1 MLATVGVSHSSRRA
15 HSISAAPASASPSA
29 ISCPMP
35 REPPVTIA
43 TRPSSLNNSLM
54 LGTLSSLYLATREAV
69 NRAKP
74 MTQAQAPVSASG
86 GQFLTRT
93 ADAADVFIREDLS
106 EEQRLFGQT
115 AAEFMHKEV
124 LPVLEKLYHHDWALT
139 RELLKKASD
148 LDLLRLEIP
157 PAYGGLG
164 LDLISASYVGEQIA
178 INPSFGGSLGAHTS
192 IGTLP
197 LVYFG
202 TEEQKAR
209 YLPRL
214 ASGELIGAYALT
226 EPQSGSDALAARTTA
241 TLTADG
247 RHYELNG
254 QKMWITNGGFAD
266 LFTIF
271 AKVGGDKFTA
281 FLVERGMGVVNGRD
295 EIKLGLDGSSTT
307 ALMLDNVKVPVEN
320 VLGTIGQGHKV
331 AFNVLNFGR
340 VKLGARNMS
349 GVRMALNHSVKYAKE
364 RRQFGKAIAEF
375 GLIKQKLA
383 GMAIRG
389 FVGDAMS
396 YRTLGDVDRAIDAG
410 DRADG
415 PQVLKTIEGFS
426 VECSINKVWTSEALA
441 WAVDEGIQVFGGN
454 GYSRE
459 FPLERMYRDAR
470 ITRIYEGTNEINRML
485 VPSRLLKQQPAL
497 FNAEGA
503 RAALAAQPPAPS
515 PRPLLSAEREYVA
528 RLKRLSIALLGSASA
543 AYGDALKDEQE
554 VLAQIADVIIEA
566 YAVESAIARAEKMA
580 SNGDPRAGLAA
591 DIAAVYTNDAADRVT
606 AASRQVVAALRTR
619 AADAALET
627 GVQTLVAYAGIDAIA
642 VRRRI
647 ADAVIEAGKYPL

>member
-1 MLATVGVSHSSRRA
+1 
-15 HSISAAPASASPSA
+15 
-29 ISCPMP
+29 
-35 REPPVTIA
+35 
-43 TRPSSLNNSLM
+43 
-54 LGTLSSLYLATREAV
+54 
-69 NRAKP
+69 
-74 MTQAQAPVSASG
+74 MTQTQAPVGG
-86 GQFLTRT
+86 GQFLTSTPRP
-93 ADAADVFIREDLS
+93 DDVFVREDLT

-115 AAEFMHKEV
+115 AAEFMQKEV
-124 LPVLEKLYHHDWALT
+124 LPVVQRLYEHDWTLT
-139 RELLKKASD
+139 RQLLKKASE

-178 INPSFGGSLGAHTS
+178 VNPSFGGSLGAHTS

-202 TEEQKAR
+202 TDEQKAR

-214 ASGELIGAYALT
+214 ASGDLIGAYALT

-247 RHYELNG
+247 RDYELTG

-266 LFTIF
+266 LFTVF
-271 AKVGGDKFTA
+271 AKVGGDRFTA
-281 FLVERGMGVVNGRD
+281 FLVERGMGVVSGRD

-307 ALMLDNVKVPVEN
+307 ALMLDNVRVPVEN

-349 GVRMALNHSVKYAKE
+349 GVRAALNHAVKYAKE

-383 GMAIRG
+383 GMAVRG

-396 YRTLGDVDRAIDAG
+396 YRTLGDVDRALEAG

-415 PQVLKTIEGFS
+415 ALVMKTIEGFS

-441 WAVDEGIQVFGGN
+441 WAVDEGVQVFGGN

-485 VPSRLLKQQPAL
+485 VPTRLLKQSPAA
-497 FNAEGA
+497 FSAERTG
-503 RAALAAQPPAPS
+503 AALAVQPPAPTADTV
-515 PRPLLSAEREYVA
+515 LGAERA
-528 RLKRLSIALLGSASA
+528 FIDRLKQLAVALLGQAVA
-543 AYGDALKDEQE
+543 VHGDGLKDEQE
-554 VLAQIADVIIEA
+554 VLAQIADVAIET
-566 YAVESAIARAEKMA
+566 YASESAALRAEK
-580 SNGDPRAGLAA
+580 LAA
-591 DIAAVYTNDAADRVT
+591 RGDGRAALAVDIARVYAHDAADKVA
-606 AASRQVVAALRTR
+606 AASRQVVEALVPRGAATL
-619 AADAALET
+619 AE
-627 GVQTLVAYAGIDAIA
+627 GVQRLIA
-642 VRRRI
+642 PPVVDVIAARRRI
-647 ADAVIEAGKYPL
+647 ADAVIAAGKYPL